1 MLDENTYNIVFAR
14 VPAGMGKRR
23 DDLFG
28 SNGFG
33 NGAVSGEEKN
43 PAAWSGTILQ
53 FRASSTANL
62 YDIPFGRADQP
73 GATTGETSSA

>member
-1 MLDENTYNIVFAR
+1 MLDEKTYNIVFAR
-14 VPAGMGKRR
+14 VPAGMGNRR

-28 SNGFG
+28 SYGLG
-33 NGAVSGEEKN
+33 NGEVSDEGKN

-53 FRASSTANL
+53 FRTSSTANL
-62 YDIPFGRADQP
+62 YDIPFGRAGQP